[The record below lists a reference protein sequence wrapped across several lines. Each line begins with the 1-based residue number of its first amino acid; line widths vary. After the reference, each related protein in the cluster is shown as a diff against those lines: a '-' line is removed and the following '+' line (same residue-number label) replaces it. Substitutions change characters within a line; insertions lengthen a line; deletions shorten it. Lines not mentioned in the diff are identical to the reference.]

1 MRTRLSLVV
10 LALAAVTVLAW
21 PAGASAQAPS
31 LKLAGPGGTVKLPRF
46 TGGWV
51 PMDVSAWVAATGG
64 DFELRVARPDYD
76 SPIGIDQVDPVTGMV
91 LRDLPEDVLD
101 GWFGLTGFVQVTVR
115 NSQGVW
121 AGGGLF
127 NFCPNSWER
136 QRVDDTGPDLP
147 RYPTSCGAFSPFSKG
162 MVWGIDS
169 GWATHAF
176 GSEFEAPMIRLRR
189 QGTFTITIRIA
200 RRYVDL
206 LEIPDADA
214 QLVFTATVTNRR
226 GGFGF
231 GEGMGRGAARPAPAQ
246 RALTAAPDIADPDP
260 DTLPDLVALPPWSMN
275 TMSRRG
281 RDYLEFASTPWNA
294 GPAPLVVEG
303 FRRPGEEVMD
313 AYQYFRDADGNVVGR
328 ALVGDMQFHP
338 HPAHNHWHFLQFAS
352 FTLHDALD
360 MEVVRSRKQAFCL
373 APTDPIDI
381 TVERADWSPFDGLG
395 TMCGSRS
402 ALWVR
407 EVLQAGWGDT
417 YFQSVPGQSWDITN
431 LPNGWYY
438 ARIEVNPLGTLFEA
452 DTTNNV
458 ESRLIHLGG
467 RPRARNVI
475 VTPWHGIEG

>member
-10 LALAAVTVLAW
+10 LVLALVAILAW
-21 PAGASAQAPS
+21 PAGASAQTDPS

-46 TGGWV
+46 GGGWV
-51 PMDVSAWVAATGG
+51 PLDVSAWVAATGG

-76 SPIGIDQVDPVTGMV
+76 SPIGIDQVDPVTGTV

-101 GWFGLTGFVQVTVR
+101 SWFGLSGFIQVTAR

-121 AGGGLF
+121 AGGGRF

-136 QRVDDTGPDLP
+136 QRVDDSGPDLP

-189 QGTFTITIRIA
+189 EGTFTITIRIA
-200 RRYVDL
+200 RRYIDL
-206 LEIPDADA
+206 LEIPEADA
-214 QLVFTATVTNRR
+214 QLTFTATVKNRR
-226 GGFGF
+226 GGFGERF
-231 GEGMGRGAARPAPAQ
+231 RHGAARPAAAQ
-246 RALTAAPDIADPDP
+246 RALTAAPDITDPDP
-260 DTLPDLVALPPWSMN
+260 DALPDLVALPPWSMN
-275 TMSRRG
+275 TMTRRG
-281 RDYLEFASTPWNA
+281 RDYLEFATTPWNA

-303 FRRPGEEVMD
+303 FRRTGEEVMD
-313 AYQYFRDADGNVVGR
+313 AYQYFRDASGAVVGR
-328 ALVGDMQFHP
+328 ALVGDMRFHP
-338 HPAHNHWHFLQFAS
+338 HPSHNHWHFLQFAS

-417 YFQSVPGQSWDITN
+417 YFQSVPGQSWDITS

-438 ARIEVNPLGTLFEA
+438 AQVEVNPLGTLFEA
-452 DTTNNV
+452 DMTNNV

-467 RPRARNVI
+467 RPRARTVL
-475 VTPWHGIEG
+475 VTPWHRIEG

>member
-10 LALAAVTVLAW
+10 LALVAVTVLAW

-189 QGTFTITIRIA
+189 AGH
-200 RRYVDL
+200 VHDH
-206 LEIPDADA
+206 
-214 QLVFTATVTNRR
+214 
-226 GGFGF
+226 
-231 GEGMGRGAARPAPAQ
+231 
-246 RALTAAPDIADPDP
+246 DPDRA
-260 DTLPDLVALPPWSMN
+260 AL
-275 TMSRRG
+275 
-281 RDYLEFASTPWNA
+281 
-294 GPAPLVVEG
+294 
-303 FRRPGEEVMD
+303 
-313 AYQYFRDADGNVVGR
+313 
-328 ALVGDMQFHP
+328 H
-338 HPAHNHWHFLQFAS
+338 
-352 FTLHDALD
+352 
-360 MEVVRSRKQAFCL
+360 
-373 APTDPIDI
+373 
-381 TVERADWSPFDGLG
+381 
-395 TMCGSRS
+395 RS
-402 ALWVR
+402 AR
-407 EVLQAGWGDT
+407 D
-417 YFQSVPGQSWDITN
+417 P
-431 LPNGWYY
+431 
-438 ARIEVNPLGTLFEA
+438 
-452 DTTNNV
+452 
-458 ESRLIHLGG
+458 
-467 RPRARNVI
+467 
-475 VTPWHGIEG
+475 

>member
-1 MRTRLSLVV
+1 
-10 LALAAVTVLAW
+10 
-21 PAGASAQAPS
+21 
-31 LKLAGPGGTVKLPRF
+31 
-46 TGGWV
+46 
-51 PMDVSAWVAATGG
+51 
-64 DFELRVARPDYD
+64 
-76 SPIGIDQVDPVTGMV
+76 
-91 LRDLPEDVLD
+91 
-101 GWFGLTGFVQVTVR
+101 
-115 NSQGVW
+115 
-121 AGGGLF
+121 
-127 NFCPNSWER
+127 
-136 QRVDDTGPDLP
+136 
-147 RYPTSCGAFSPFSKG
+147 
-162 MVWGIDS
+162 
-169 GWATHAF
+169 
-176 GSEFEAPMIRLRR
+176 MIRLRR
-189 QGTFTITIRIA
+189 EGTFTITIRIV
-200 RRYVDL
+200 RRYIDL
-206 LEIPDADA
+206 LEIPEADA
-214 QLVFTATVTNRR
+214 QLTFAATVKNRR
-226 GGFGF
+226 GGFG
-231 GEGMGRGAARPAPAQ
+231 EGFRHGAARPAAAQ
-246 RALTAAPDIADPDP
+246 RALTAAPDVADPDP

-275 TMSRRG
+275 TMTRRG

-303 FRRPGEEVMD
+303 FRRTGEEVMD
-313 AYQYFRDADGNVVGR
+313 AYQYFRDANGAVVGR
-328 ALVGDMQFHP
+328 ALVGDMRFHP

-438 ARIEVNPLGTLFEA
+438 AQVEVNPLGTLFEA
-452 DTTNNV
+452 DMTNNV

-467 RPRARNVI
+467 RPRARTAI

>member
-10 LALAAVTVLAW
+10 LVLALVAILAW
-21 PAGASAQAPS
+21 PAGASAQTPS

-76 SPIGIDQVDPVTGMV
+76 SPIGIDQVDPVTPASSFATCP
-91 LRDLPEDVLD
+91 R
-101 GWFGLTGFVQVTVR
+101 TCST
-115 NSQGVW
+115 
-121 AGGGLF
+121 AGSGSRASSRSSSETRKACGQAAACF

-214 QLVFTATVTNRR
+214 QLVFTATVKNRR

-231 GEGMGRGAARPAPAQ
+231 GEGMGRGAARPAAAQ

-328 ALVGDMQFHP
+328 ALVGDMQLP
-338 HPAHNHWHFLQFAS
+338 PASRTQPLALPPVRL
-352 FTLHDALD
+352 LHAPRRAD

-438 ARIEVNPLGTLFEA
+438 ARSRSTRSARSSRRTRP
-452 DTTNNV
+452 TTS
-458 ESRLIHLGG
+458 SR
-467 RPRARNVI
+467 A
-475 VTPWHGIEG
+475 

>member
-1 MRTRLSLVV
+1 MRTRLSFVV
-10 LALAAVTVLAW
+10 LVLVAATTLAW
-21 PAGASAQAPS
+21 PAGASAQTPPS

-46 TGGWV
+46 GGGFV
-51 PMDVSAWVAATGG
+51 PLDLSAWVAATGG

-76 SPIGIDQVDPVTGMV
+76 SPIGIDQVDPDTGAV

-101 GWFGLTGFVQVTVR
+101 GWFGLGGFIQVTVR
-115 NSQGVW
+115 NSSGVW
-121 AGGGLF
+121 AAGGLF

-136 QRVDDTGPDLP
+136 QRVDDSGPDLP

-176 GSEFEAPMIRLRR
+176 GSEFEAPMVRLRR
-189 QGTFTITIRIA
+189 EGTFTITVRIA
-200 RRYVDL
+200 RRYIDL
-206 LEIPDADA
+206 LAIPEADA
-214 QLVFTATVTNRR
+214 QLVFTATVKNRR
-226 GGFGF
+226 GGFG
-231 GEGMGRGAARPAPAQ
+231 EGMRRPAARPAPAQ

-260 DTLPDLVALPPWSMN
+260 ATLPDLIALPPWSMN
-275 TMSRRG
+275 TMSNRG
-281 RDYLEFASTPWNA
+281 RDYLEFASTPWNG

-328 ALVGDMQFHP
+328 SLVGDMRFHP

-381 TVERADWSPFDGLG
+381 TVDRADWSPFDSGLS
-395 TMCGSRS
+395 TSCGSRS

-438 ARIEVNPLGTLFEA
+438 ARIEVNPLGTLFET

-467 RPRARNVI
+467 RPRARTVI

>member
-10 LALAAVTVLAW
+10 LVLAAALAW
-21 PAGASAQAPS
+21 PAAAAAQSTPS
-31 LKLAGPGGTVKLPRF
+31 LKLAGPEGPVKLPRF

-51 PMDVSAWVAATGG
+51 PLDVSAWVAATGG

-76 SPIGIDQVDPVTGMV
+76 SPVGIDQVDPLTGAV

-101 GWFGLTGFVQVTVR
+101 EWFGLTGFVQVTVR

-121 AGGGLF
+121 AAGGLF
-127 NFCPNSWER
+127 NFCPNSWGR
-136 QRVDDTGPDLP
+136 QRVDDSGPDVP

-169 GWATHAF
+169 GWATHALA
-176 GSEFEAPMIRLRR
+176 GEFESPMIRLRR
-189 QGTFTITIRIA
+189 AGTFTITVRIA
-200 RRYVDL
+200 RRYIDL
-206 LEIPDADA
+206 LEIPEADA
-214 QLVFTATVTNRR
+214 QLTFMATVQNRR
-226 GGFGF
+226 GGFG
-231 GEGMGRGAARPAPAQ
+231 EGHGRAAAARQAPAQ
-246 RALTAAPDIADPDP
+246 RALTAAPDVTVPDP
-260 DTLPDLVALPPWSMN
+260 DTLPDLVALPPWAMGTS
-275 TMSRRG
+275 SRRG

-313 AYQYFRDADGNVVGR
+313 AYQYFRDAAGTVVGR
-328 ALVGDMQFHP
+328 SLVGDMRFHP

-352 FTLHDALD
+352 FTLHDVSD

-381 TVERADWSPFDGLG
+381 TVDRADWSPFDGIG
-395 TMCGSRS
+395 TMCGARS

-438 ARIEVNPLGTLFEA
+438 AQVEVNPLGTLFEV
-452 DTTNNV
+452 DMTNNV

-467 RPRARNVI
+467 RPRARTVI

>member
-1 MRTRLSLVV
+1 MRTRLSFVV
-10 LALAAVTVLAW
+10 LALVAATTLAW
-21 PAGASAQAPS
+21 PAGASAQTPPS

-46 TGGWV
+46 GGGFV
-51 PMDVSAWVAATGG
+51 PLDLSAWVAATGG

-76 SPIGIDQVDPVTGMV
+76 SPIGIDQVDPDTGAV

-101 GWFGLTGFVQVTVR
+101 GWFGLGGFIQVTVR
-115 NSQGVW
+115 NSSGVW
-121 AGGGLF
+121 AAGGLF

-136 QRVDDTGPDLP
+136 QRVDDSGPDLP

-176 GSEFEAPMIRLRR
+176 GSEFEAPMVRLRR
-189 QGTFTITIRIA
+189 EGTFTITVRIA
-200 RRYVDL
+200 RRYIDL
-206 LEIPDADA
+206 LAIPEADA
-214 QLVFTATVTNRR
+214 QLVFTATVKNRR
-226 GGFGF
+226 GGFG
-231 GEGMGRGAARPAPAQ
+231 EGMRRPAARPAPAQ

-260 DTLPDLVALPPWSMN
+260 ATLPDLIALPPWSMN
-275 TMSRRG
+275 TMSNRG
-281 RDYLEFASTPWNA
+281 RDYLEFASTPWNG

-328 ALVGDMQFHP
+328 SLVGDMRFHP

-381 TVERADWSPFDGLG
+381 TVDRADWSPFDSGLS
-395 TMCGSRS
+395 TSCGSRS

-438 ARIEVNPLGTLFEA
+438 ARIEVNPLGTLFET

-467 RPRARNVI
+467 RPRARTVI

>member
-10 LALAAVTVLAW
+10 LVLALVAILAW
-21 PAGASAQAPS
+21 PAGASAQTDPS

-46 TGGWV
+46 GGGWV
-51 PMDVSAWVAATGG
+51 PLDVSAWVAATGG

-76 SPIGIDQVDPVTGMV
+76 SPIGIDQVDPNTGVV

-101 GWFGLTGFVQVTVR
+101 NWSGLSGFIQVIVR

-136 QRVDDTGPDLP
+136 QRVDDSGPDLP

-189 QGTFTITIRIA
+189 EGTFTITIRIT
-200 RRYVDL
+200 RRYIDL
-206 LEIPDADA
+206 LEIPEADA
-214 QLVFTATVTNRR
+214 QLTFTATVKNRR
-226 GGFGF
+226 GGFG
-231 GEGMGRGAARPAPAQ
+231 EGFRHGAARPAAATARPDRGARHRRPRPRHPPRPRRAAAVVDEHHDPA
-246 RALTAAPDIADPDP
+246 RPRLPRVRLHALERGPGATRRRG
-260 DTLPDLVALPPWSMN
+260 LPPHGRGGHGRLPVLPRRKRRRGRPGPGRRHALPPTSRPQPLALPPVRLLHAP
-275 TMSRRG
+275 RRG
-281 RDYLEFASTPWNA
+281 
-294 GPAPLVVEG
+294 
-303 FRRPGEEVMD
+303 
-313 AYQYFRDADGNVVGR
+313 
-328 ALVGDMQFHP
+328 
-338 HPAHNHWHFLQFAS
+338 
-352 FTLHDALD
+352 D

-407 EVLQAGWGDT
+407 EVLQAGWGDM
-417 YFQSVPGQSWDITN
+417 YFQSVPAS
-431 LPNGWYY
+431 P
-438 ARIEVNPLGTLFEA
+438 GTSRTSRTA
-452 DTTNNV
+452 GTTRR
-458 ESRLIHLGG
+458 SR
-467 RPRARNVI
+467 
-475 VTPWHGIEG
+475 